1 MIFLCPC
8 QGNLIN
14 WNIKNQIP
22 AIAFQIIENSQP
34 CPTMLHCYRTLRA
47 VDGLCTQNK
56 PSALL
61 TVRIDFLVMNNRWI
75 SEKQGDNE
83 LTCSPL
89 GPSLSLASAILYK
102 KKKTK
107 FFHLKSSYGN
117 SAVKN
122 DQEVWKHKRSIRVDL
137 HDLYSDWIMLCRA
150 VTKISSCLVNTTSR
164 QGIKQLGI
172 SFGSIFLLFSY
183 ESIRGP
189 HS

>member
-1 MIFLCPC
+1 MFLLIYRWQGVGWENRTQQMIFLCQC
-8 QGNLIN
+8 HDNLIN
-14 WNIKNQIP
+14 WNIKNQMP

-34 CPTMLHCYRTLRA
+34 CPTMLHFYRTLRA

-61 TVRIDFLVMNNRWI
+61 TARIYFLVMNNKWV
-75 SEKQGDNE
+75 SEELGDNE

-117 SAVKN
+117 WAVKN
-122 DQEVWKHKRSIRVDL
+122 DQEVWKHERNIRVAL
-137 HDLYSDWIMLCRA
+137 LCMLYTQTELCYN
-150 VTKISSCLVNTTSR
+150 S
-164 QGIKQLGI
+164 LG
-172 SFGSIFLLFSY
+172 SF
-183 ESIRGP
+183 
-189 HS
+189 